1 MTRLYGRARRGQRCR
16 CAVPQGHWHTA
27 TLVVALRHDRLC
39 APCVLDGP
47 MNGPAFLAW
56 VEQFLAPE
64 LGPGDMVICDNLS
77 SHKVAGVAQAIGARG
92 ARLLYLPAYS
102 PDLNPIEMVFAKLK
116 AFLRQAAQRSYE
128 GLEAAAANALESFT
142 PDHCANFLRHAHY
155 ATI

>member
-1 MTRLYGRARRGQRCR
+1 MTRLHGRARRGERCS
-16 CAVPQGHWHTA
+16 CAVPHGHWHTA

-56 VEQFLAPE
+56 VTQFLAPE
-64 LGPGDMVICDNLS
+64 LRPGDIVICDNLS
-77 SHKVAGVAQAIGARG
+77 SHKVAGVAQAIEARG

-102 PDLNPIEMVFAKLK
+102 PDLNPIEMAFAKLK

-128 GLEAAAANALESFT
+128 GLESATADALESFT
-142 PDHCANFLRHAHY
+142 PDHCANFLRHANY
-155 ATI
+155 ATN